1 MTGNLKVLL
10 NYQKATSYFH
20 GIEFGFLIIDSI
32 CAWKPFNSNF
42 MHECTHAVDMG
53 VQDTKQTEQT
63 DWFQTVSL
71 VIMVH
76 FDAYWGKNKIKSTYD
91 IDSVK
96 V

>member
-10 NYQKATSYFH
+10 NYQKATPCFH
-20 GIEFGFLIIDSI
+20 GIEFGFLIIDSM

-42 MHECTHAVDMG
+42 KLECTHAVAMG

-63 DWFQTVSL
+63 NWFQPVFS

-76 FDAYWGKNKIKSTYD
+76 FDAYSGKKRTYY
-91 IDSVK
+91 INSVE